1 MGKQFTSMTPAHR
14 DFIARQ
20 RIFFTASATA
30 TSRVNISP
38 RPTGALRVLDE
49 RTVAYLDLTGSGS
62 ETAAHLRVDG
72 RITVMFC
79 ALDEPPAILRLYG
92 RGVSLPRAGSA
103 YSALLTSA
111 FDNAESLGA
120 RQIVR
125 IDIDLVQT
133 SCGYGVPLFEYIGER
148 ETLRRWA
155 EQKGDTGLEEYRR
168 VKNAHSLDGL
178 PTGLVAEEFAA
189 APAETGTSG
198 CTTSGHAAPLS
209 RREHADHVPG
219 R

>member
-14 DFIARQ
+14 DFIARR

-38 RPTGALRVLDE
+38 RPTGALRVLDD

-72 RITVMFC
+72 RITLMFC
-79 ALDEPPAILRLYG
+79 ALDEPPSILRLYG
-92 RGVSLPRAGSA
+92 RGVSLPRSSGM
-103 YSALLTSA
+103 YGALLASA
-111 FDNAESLGA
+111 FDNAEPLGA

-148 ETLRRWA
+148 EALRRWA
-155 EQKGDTGLEEYRR
+155 EQKGDAGLEEYRR
-168 VKNAHSLDGL
+168 QKNAHSLDGL
-178 PTGLVAEEFAA
+178 ATGLAEEESAA
-189 APAETGTSG
+189 TKALTAK
-198 CTTSGHAAPLS
+198 
-209 RREHADHVPG
+209 R
-219 R
+219 